1 MQQEFDLRAN
11 GLAVKNTMMDTKG
24 LKRAYLYMRRANKKR
39 VTLLVA
45 SSFLVLLL
53 ALLFAFLF
61 VQDLAASGDIFS
73 GITINGKMTGG
84 MTRDQATEL
93 VKHSVA
99 APLRAPMVL
108 STGNHEYKLDV
119 STINMSVHVKAMV
132 EAAYREGRQQNFL
145 ARMFRRFLNKPIHKN
160 IPVILKYDDAKLK
173 SFVAKIAGD
182 LNVSPRS
189 SYVDMSKGSP
199 VVSSSKYGLRVK
211 QDAVVSSIV
220 AALPTSNRSLPV
232 LTESV
237 KPKVTEADIGY
248 RIVIK
253 QSEYKL
259 YLYNGSE
266 LVSTFACAVG
276 QPQYP
281 TPTGTFAIGKKDKD
295 PTWYPPK
302 SDWAKGKKPIPPG
315 PGNPLGRY
323 WMGIGNAV
331 GIHSTPD
338 EKSLGYSA
346 SHGCVRL
353 SEWSAQYIFNR
364 VKVGTPVYIYQ

>member
-1 MQQEFDLRAN
+1 MRQEFDLRAN
-11 GLAVKNTMMDTKG
+11 GVAVKNTMMETRG

-39 VTLLVA
+39 VTLLLA

-73 GITINGKMTGG
+73 GITIDGKVVGG

-93 VKHSVA
+93 VKQSVA
-99 APLRAPMVL
+99 VPLKAPIVL
-108 STGNHEYKLDV
+108 STGKHEYKLDV
-119 STINMSVHVKAMV
+119 STINLSVHVKAMV

-145 ARMFRRFLNKPIHKN
+145 ARMFRRFLNKPIHRN
-160 IPVILKYDDAKLK
+160 IPVIVKYDDAKLK
-173 SFVAKIAGD
+173 SFVANIAGD

-199 VVSSSKYGLRVK
+199 VVSKSKYGFRVK

-248 RIVIK
+248 IIVIK

-259 YLYNGSE
+259 YLYNGSG
-266 LVSTFACAVG
+266 LVDTFACAVG

-281 TPTGTFAIGKKDKD
+281 TPTGTFAIEKKEKD

-302 SDWAKGKKPIPPG
+302 SDWAKGKKSIPPG
-315 PGNPLGRY
+315 PGNPLGPY
-323 WMGIGNAV
+323 WMEIGNGV

-364 VKVGTPVYIYQ
+364 IKVGTPVYIYK